1 MDIKI
6 PDNVKEVIGKRGI
19 KEADIEAVVKE
30 AESSNKKL
38 VKNGRNL
45 AKKKIG
51 DVLVYVD
58 YDIDK
63 GVLSKHA
70 KVNSA
75 YTHRIALQHIV
86 NADGP
91 SGWTCAH
98 CNEAAAFGHV
108 QMEYMTVKRNGP
120 AVVCAKCGDSW
131 AEEYLA
137 TKTLAAVE
145 GLFEKKR
152 A

>member
-63 GVLSKHA
+63 GVLSKLRR
-70 KVNSA
+70 S
-75 YTHRIALQHIV
+75 T
-86 NADGP
+86 
-91 SGWTCAH
+91 AH
-98 CNEAAAFGHV
+98 
-108 QMEYMTVKRNGP
+108 TP
-120 AVVCAKCGDSW
+120 
-131 AEEYLA
+131 
-137 TKTLAAVE
+137 T
-145 GLFEKKR
+145 GLSFSTS
-152 A
+152 